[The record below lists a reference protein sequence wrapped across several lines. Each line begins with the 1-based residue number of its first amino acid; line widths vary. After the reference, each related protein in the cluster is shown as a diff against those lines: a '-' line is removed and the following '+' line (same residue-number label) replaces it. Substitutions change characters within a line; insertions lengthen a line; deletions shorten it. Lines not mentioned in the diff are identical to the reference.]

1 MLFRSTEEEKAY
13 KGVAAILGLEA
24 SGVLASRFGT
34 RDGWRK
40 VDMAEELD
48 QKQCEE
54 RLIRYVALVED
65 MRAVHHKCV
74 RYLREDIK
82 SLGERLK
89 TMEDKQFKNDQ
100 ERRQVGRVLLSR
112 RRRDTR
118 SHCDWSSEVCSSDLK

>member
-1 MLFRSTEEEKAY
+1 MEAEEEKAY

-74 RYLREDIK
+74 RYLQEDIK

-89 TMEDKQFKNDQ
+89 TMEDKQFKEDQ
-100 ERRQVGRVLLSR
+100 EGGQGRH
-112 RRRDTR
+112 D
-118 SHCDWSSEVCSSDLK
+118 